1 MMRANRYTLAKLCL
15 LAALAVPAQRAASAT
30 VSQGTQQASALQL
43 IAQGDTDAQFT
54 LPASLEDA
62 SSLLIDGSSSMRNMT
77 TALTAQFQEQYENA
91 EVEFEASGSDVAIER
106 LLNEEI
112 DLAAIGRPLT
122 QAEKDAGLSEVAIAR
137 EKIAIIVGPDNPFEG
152 DITFEQFGQIFR
164 GEITDWSE
172 VGGEPGSI
180 RFVDRPE
187 LSDTRQAFRSYPVFQ
202 EAEFVTGF
210 TADPVGED
218 ETDVVVDA
226 LDSDGIGYAIANQV
240 MGSDNVKII
249 SMHQTLPDNPA
260 YPFSQPRSY
269 VYLGEPNDAVEGFL
283 GVATGAEGQAI
294 VADVRDAEEA
304 AAVDLEGER
313 PTATSSDGT
322 LTALTNEENAAIIEN
337 EAGEV

>member
-43 IAQGDTDAQFT
+43 IAQGDTDSQFT

-62 SSLLIDGSSSMRNMT
+62 SSLLVDGSSSMRNMT

-152 DITFEQFGQIFR
+152 DITFEQLAKILEAKLQTGLKWAASQVRSDLSIGQNSAILVRHFVPILSFR
-164 GEITDWSE
+164 KLNLSQALLQILS
-172 VGGEPGSI
+172 VKM
-180 RFVDRPE
+180 RPM
-187 LSDTRQAFRSYPVFQ
+187 LW
-202 EAEFVTGF
+202 
-210 TADPVGED
+210 
-218 ETDVVVDA
+218 
-226 LDSDGIGYAIANQV
+226 L
-240 MGSDNVKII
+240 M
-249 SMHQTLPDNPA
+249 L
-260 YPFSQPRSY
+260 
-269 VYLGEPNDAVEGFL
+269 
-283 GVATGAEGQAI
+283 
-294 VADVRDAEEA
+294 
-304 AAVDLEGER
+304 
-313 PTATSSDGT
+313 
-322 LTALTNEENAAIIEN
+322 
-337 EAGEV
+337 